1 MYKGNNRYYQGH
13 TVPRPFSLSHARL
26 VCPVQKL
33 RPIFLV
39 DKSIHD
45 EAVLFKNNLV
55 NLTIPTAGVSPIVV
69 LFSMS

>member
-1 MYKGNNRYYQGH
+1 MYVQGNNRYVTGTH
-13 TVPRPFSLSHARL
+13 CFRAFLFPIPAG
-26 VCPVQKL
+26 CPVQKL

-45 EAVLFKNNLV
+45 EAISLKNNLV
-55 NLTIPTAGVSPIVV
+55 NLTVPTTVGPIVV